1 MQFPKLEAP
10 SLKELFVQELEHM
23 ILSGKLAI
31 GSKLPPERELA
42 KAMQVSRA
50 VVNAGLNEM
59 EAKGFVEIRPRVG
72 AFVADYRRTGTAQ
85 TLLAIMK
92 YNGGRLRREE
102 VRSILQIKLV
112 LDRLTAEE
120 AILNASDADLA
131 TLTERLGL
139 FCLAKTPEDASEAAF
154 GYYHELALVSGNTLV
169 PLIYHSFRA
178 PILSLW
184 ARFARKHNIASLYD
198 NAARLNAFLQSRDVQ
213 GAIACV
219 EQSVGDA
226 IAGSREIYED

>member
-1 MQFPKLEAP
+1 MQFPKLSAP
-10 SLKELFVQELEHM
+10 SLKELFVQELENM

-42 KAMQVSRA
+42 RDMQVSRA
-50 VVNAGLNEM
+50 VVNAGLTEM
-59 EAKGFVEIRPRVG
+59 EAKGFVEIRPRIG
-72 AFVADYRRTGTAQ
+72 AFVADYRRVGTAD
-85 TLLAIMK
+85 TLLSIMK
-92 YNGGRLRREE
+92 YNGGRLKREE

-112 LDRLTAEE
+112 LDSLAAEQVV
-120 AILNASDADLA
+120 LNASEADMAL
-131 TLTERLGL
+131 LTRRLEA
-139 FCLAKTPEDASEAAF
+139 FDQANTPEEASEAAF
-154 GYYHELALVSGNTLV
+154 GYYHELALVSGNTLI

-184 ARFARKHNIASLYD
+184 ARFARKHDIRSLYD
-198 NAARLNAFLQSRDVQ
+198 NAQRLHGFLQRRDGE
-213 GAIACV
+213 GAVRCV

>member
-1 MQFPKLEAP
+1 MQFPKLSAP
-10 SLKELFVQELEHM
+10 SLKDLFVQELEQM

-42 KAMQVSRA
+42 RAMQVSRA
-50 VVNAGLNEM
+50 VVNAGLTEM

-72 AFVADYRRTGTAQ
+72 AFVADYRRVGTAE
-85 TLLAIMK
+85 TLLSIMK
-92 YNGGRLRREE
+92 YNGGRLRRDE

-120 AILNASDADLA
+120 AVRNASDADIEVLSA
-131 TLTERLGL
+131 RLET
-139 FCLAKTPEDASEAAF
+139 FRRAATPEEASEAAF

-169 PLIYHSFRA
+169 PLIYHSFRT

-184 ARFARKHNIASLYD
+184 ARFARKHDITSLYD
-198 NAARLNAFLQSRDVQ
+198 NAARLHGFLERRDAE
-213 GAIACV
+213 GAIRCV
-219 EQSVGDA
+219 ESSVGDA